1 MGKYTACHGHRMAQK
16 IALRSNFPLF
26 LAFASDDRTHPT
38 FIQTPVIHP
47 IASTC
52 VLGLLLVLSNI
63 TPSAAQVDP
72 YGVYLGKGENTDR
85 STSKIGDFK
94 DQLMQELGSAVYFM
108 IPEGAGTL
116 YEISLPGICYSLRYP
131 WHVRG
136 DDFSISTGTYGTVGL
151 NISNLGSYFMLQL
164 PMLTEVNLGRG
175 STRGNPR
182 NLGVSAGL
190 GPELTTLT
198 GLNITQ
204 VNLSCSLALR
214 FRLAGRPLY
223 LRYGSS
229 IGTIGRGD
237 YQVYSMTIG
246 NSLF

>member
-38 FIQTPVIHP
+38 FIQTAVIHP
-47 IASTC
+47 IASVF
-52 VLGLLLVLSNI
+52 VLGLLLVLSSI

-72 YGVYLGKGENTDR
+72 YGVYLGKGETTDR

-204 VNLSCSLALR
+204 VNLSYSLALR

-237 YQVYSMTIG
+237 YQVYSITIG

>member
-1 MGKYTACHGHRMAQK
+1 MAQK

-38 FIQTPVIHP
+38 FIQTAVIHP
-47 IASTC
+47 IASVF
-52 VLGLLLVLSNI
+52 VLGLLLVLSSI

-72 YGVYLGKGENTDR
+72 YGVYLGKGETTDR

-190 GPELTTLT
+190 GPELTTLA
-198 GLNITQ
+198 GLNIPQ
-204 VNLSCSLALR
+204 VNLSYSLALR

>member
-1 MGKYTACHGHRMAQK
+1 MAQK

-38 FIQTPVIHP
+38 FIQTAVIHP
-47 IASTC
+47 IASVF
-52 VLGLLLVLSNI
+52 VLGLLLVLSSI

-72 YGVYLGKGENTDR
+72 YGVYLGKGETTDR

-94 DQLMQELGSAVYFM
+94 DHLMQELGSAVYFM

-204 VNLSCSLALR
+204 VNLSYSLALR

-237 YQVYSMTIG
+237 YQVYSITIG

>member
-1 MGKYTACHGHRMAQK
+1 MNSTSTSVCLLCLL
-16 IALRSNFPLF
+16 ISLSTL
-26 LAFASDDRTHPT
+26 SPT
-38 FIQTPVIHP
+38 
-47 IASTC
+47 
-52 VLGLLLVLSNI
+52 
-63 TPSAAQVDP
+63 AAQVDP
-72 YGVYLGKGENTDR
+72 YGVYLGKGEKTDG
-85 STSKIGDFK
+85 SKNQNGKFK
-94 DQLMQELGSAVYFM
+94 EQLMQELGSAVYFM

-116 YEISLPGICYSLRYP
+116 YEISLPSICYSLRYP

-204 VNLSCSLALR
+204 VNLSYSLALR

>member
-1 MGKYTACHGHRMAQK
+1 MPHDQISLYFWR
-16 IALRSNFPLF
+16 
-26 LAFASDDRTHPT
+26 
-38 FIQTPVIHP
+38 
-47 IASTC
+47 
-52 VLGLLLVLSNI
+52 LLLMNVSTPLLSPSRVNSLI
-63 TPSAAQVDP
+63 TSLCLLSLLMGLSTLSPTTAQVDP
-72 YGVYLGKGENTDR
+72 YGVYLGKGDKTDGSINKNGTFR
-85 STSKIGDFK
+85 

-108 IPEGAGTL
+108 IPQGAGAL

-164 PMLTEVNLGRG
+164 PILTEVNLGRG
-175 STRGNPR
+175 STLQNPR
-182 NLGVSAGL
+182 NLGLSAGL
-190 GPELTTLT
+190 GPELTTLS

-204 VNLSCSLALR
+204 VNLTYSLALR
-214 FRLAGRPLY
+214 FRLAGRPVY

-237 YQVYSMTIG
+237 YQVYSLSLG
-246 NSLF
+246 NSFF

>member
-1 MGKYTACHGHRMAQK
+1 MSLST
-16 IALRSNFPLF
+16 LS
-26 LAFASDDRTHPT
+26 PT
-38 FIQTPVIHP
+38 
-47 IASTC
+47 
-52 VLGLLLVLSNI
+52 
-63 TPSAAQVDP
+63 AAQVDP
-72 YGVYLGKGENTDR
+72 YGVYLGKGEKTDD
-85 STSKIGDFK
+85 SKNQNGKFK

-108 IPEGAGTL
+108 IPQGAGAL

-131 WHVRG
+131 WHVQG

-164 PMLTEVNLGRG
+164 PLLTEVNLGRG
-175 STRGNPR
+175 STLQNPR

-190 GPELTTLT
+190 GPELTTLS

-204 VNLSCSLALR
+204 VNLTYSLALR
-214 FRLAGRPLY
+214 FRLAGRPVY

-237 YQVYSMTIG
+237 YQVYSLSLG
-246 NSLF
+246 NSFF